1 MNLSKHLS
9 TLIVMHDCVIVPG
22 LGAFLS
28 NYVPSGVDDRTKLFF
43 PPSKEVLFNEKIN
56 RNDGLLV
63 NHIAEVEG
71 VSYEEAL
78 QLVER
83 FCQQSTELLYAG
95 KVVDLE
101 GIGLLKINQYGRI
114 EFISYQQMKPVEALG
129 LVEFSFPKLAERH
142 TVTVKPLYKPETVA
156 RAYSK
161 SRTVWRVAA
170 SIALLFSLSLIP
182 VSNRH
187 KLIQSTNIN
196 PISQTAPSPVEESV
210 AAAEIEATTEVA
222 PEEIAE
228 VQPEPVVQQNLPY
241 ILVAGTFTNQK
252 NAHVLVEELKTKG
265 HKSEVILLSDG
276 RHRVAIDSFAEK
288 DQALLAMEQFR
299 EQNPGSDVWV
309 TNR

>member
-63 NHIAEVEG
+63 SHIADVEG
-71 VSYEEAL
+71 LSYEEAL
-78 QLVER
+78 QMVER

-129 LVEFSFPKLAERH
+129 LVEFSFPKLVERH
-142 TVTVKPLYKPETVA
+142 TVTVKPLYKPETVE

-161 SRTVWRVAA
+161 RGTAWRIAA
-170 SIALLFSLSLIP
+170 GIALLFSLSLIP

-196 PISQTAPSPVEESV
+196 PIGQTPSCPVVEPI
-210 AAAEIEATTEVA
+210 AEAEVERSTETA
-222 PEEIAE
+222 PEEKVE
-228 VQPEPVVQQNLPY
+228 VQSAPIQQNLPY
-241 ILVAGTFTNQK
+241 ILVAGTFTHQK
-252 NAHVLVEELKTKG
+252 NADVLVEELKSQG
-265 HKSEVILLSDG
+265 HRSEVILLNDG
-276 RHRVAIDSFAEK
+276 RFRVAIDSFAEK
-288 DQALLAMEQFR
+288 DEALLAMQRFR
-299 EQNPGSDVWV
+299 EQNPKSDVWV